1 MPILSS
7 YGSLKPLSN
16 QQAQPYFATFLNSE
30 YCIFNTTDLSPGAND
45 YSVEFFLN
53 QSVSPPSASQ
63 DCIFD
68 AGYLASS
75 AGLQIA
81 INNTR
86 NIIARFGNASGIVT
100 LTSSSTVNTGT
111 WYYIA
116 LSRVSGTT
124 RMFINSTQVASDATV
139 TWSLSFPNNKFGAG
153 INSLT
158 TNYLFGNL
166 ASFRLNVGS
175 GFTSA
180 TVPTG
185 LLPITAETKLLTFQK
200 STVVNEVNN
209 TTATTNTGVYMT
221 PGGPF

>member
-7 YGSLKPLSN
+7 YGCLKPLIN
-16 QQAQPYFATFLNSE
+16 QQAQPYFAIFQNGE

-45 YSVEFFLN
+45 FSVEFFLN

-68 AGYLASS
+68 AGYQANS
-75 AGLQIA
+75 AGLQVT

-86 NIIARFGNASGIVT
+86 NIIARFGNASGAVT

-116 LSRVSGTT
+116 VSRVSGTT

-153 INSLT
+153 INTLT
-158 TNYLFGNL
+158 TNYLFGL
-166 ASFRLNVGS
+166 MASFRLNVGS

-185 LLPITAETKLLTFQK
+185 LLPVTAQTKLLTFQK
-200 STVVNEVNN
+200 STVLNEVNG
-209 TTATTNTGVYMT
+209 TTATTNTGVYMS

>member
-16 QQAQPYFATFLNSE
+16 QQAQPYFATFLNSG

-53 QSVSPPSASQ
+53 QTVSPPSGSQ

-68 AGYLASS
+68 AGYGASI
-75 AGLQIA
+75 GGMQIT
-81 INNTR
+81 INSTR
-86 NIIARFGNASGIVT
+86 NIIARFGNYGGIVT

-124 RMFINSTQVASDATV
+124 RMFINSTQVASDASV

-153 INSLT
+153 INALT
-158 TNYLFGNL
+158 TNYLFGKL

-185 LLPITAETKLLTFQK
+185 LLPITAQTKLLTFQK

-209 TTATTNTGVYMT
+209 TTATTNTGVYMS